1 MLSAAATNVALGAG
15 GGLLVKLVELA
26 ELRRVPPAD
35 RPSLRD
41 PIYWIPVFLWP
52 CAGAL
57 LVYVYAGSDQP
68 MSRALALNIGVSA
81 PLIIRTMASSL
92 PTGRGVIEPGPGA

>member
-1 MLSAAATNVALGAG
+1 MLPAATTNLWLGAA

-26 ELRRVPPAD
+26 ELRHVRPAD

-41 PIYWIPVFLWP
+41 PIYWIPVALWP
-52 CAGAL
+52 LAGTL

-81 PLIIRTMASSL
+81 PLIIRTMAASL
-92 PTGRGVIEPGPGA
+92 PTGRSVIEPGPGA